1 MPHLDAK
8 ALTDDPQGMEF
19 LAKVVGAPSAA
30 AGPVAHISVPDEALI
45 VQPVAEVLA
54 DLPAPSRGRRRKTIT
69 LVPEAA

>member
-19 LAKVVGAPSAA
+19 LAKVVAAPSEAVF
-30 AGPVAHISVPDEALI
+30 PVVHISLPDEA
-45 VQPVAEVLA
+45 VTVLKSA
-54 DLPAPSRGRRRKTIT
+54 DAPSDKSARRPRRKIAA